1 MISISNPIDVVIQNE
16 FRTVDDVIHALSRLE
31 RIFCDR
37 RDQRDRR
44 GIFITACVTI
54 THALMQRSAEVHFGD
69 HALSLSEPEVT
80 RHEHSA

>member
-1 MISISNPIDVVIQNE
+1 MISISSPIDVVTQNE
-16 FRTVDDVIHALSRLE
+16 LRTVDDVIHALARLE
-31 RIFCDR
+31 RIVRDR
-37 RDQRDRR
+37 RDQCDWH

-69 HALSLSEPEVT
+69 HALSLAKLEVT